1 MAASDLYSQ
10 LTGAVESSALEDA
23 KAFETTLLQDYD
35 STPYAALG
43 ALAMARIYV
52 EQDNLD
58 EAEKKLRW
66 AMDNANE
73 QELKEVSRLR
83 LAQVLVAMEKYDDA
97 LSLLGSELPAAYV
110 SLVEE
115 LRGDAFRAKG
125 NFDEARAAYDK
136 ALLTAGG
143 RSEYLQLKRDSLG
156 AAQEN
161 VS

>member
-1 MAASDLYSQ
+1 
-10 LTGAVESSALEDA
+10 
-23 KAFETTLLQDYD
+23 
-35 STPYAALG
+35 
-43 ALAMARIYV
+43 
-52 EQDNLD
+52 
-58 EAEKKLRW
+58 
-66 AMDNANE
+66 
-73 QELKEVSRLR
+73 
-83 LAQVLVAMEKYDDA
+83 MEKYDDA
-97 LSLLGSELPAAYV
+97 LSLLGSELPTAYV

-156 AAQEN
+156 PAQEN